1 MVPKGSGE
9 SNNTLRDVNSHRRLL
24 LAAQPWDGG
33 VARHV
38 VALVEALP
46 PGRFAVDVACPRGSF
61 TWTSLEGRPGVEL
74 HAIRPH
80 RRPHPDD
87 ARSWVTLHRLVG
99 RADVIHVHSSK
110 AGFIGRL
117 ASSLRGKSQ
126 ACLFSP
132 HGWSFWAARGL
143 DSRFYVQLE
152 RTAAHW
158 CRTIVALSADERDA
172 GLAEKIGRPEQY
184 RVIPNGVRLE
194 RFALPRSAVRGR
206 ILMVGRLAPPKRPDL
221 ALRALAAARLVI
233 PEAELHVVGDG
244 PLRPEAERLAAE
256 LGVAGA
262 VCFLGHR
269 EDVPELLASAE
280 CALLASD
287 YEGCPLS
294 VVEAMAAGV
303 PVAATD
309 AGGTGELVQ
318 PGRTGELGPIGDAEA
333 LAIALER
340 VLGDPA
346 RAVELGAEGRR
357 VAEASLSLER
367 MVDRL
372 VELYEEPLSIPET
385 RG

>member
-1 MVPKGSGE
+1 VVPKGSGE

-74 HAIRPH
+74 HAISPH

-194 RFALPRSAVRGR
+194 RFALPREPARGR
-206 ILMVGRLAPPKRPDL
+206 VLMVGRLAPPKRPDL
-221 ALRALAAARLVI
+221 ALRALASVRESI
-233 PEAELHVVGDG
+233 PEAELHLVGDG
-244 PLRPEAERLAAE
+244 PLRPQAEALTAQ
-256 LGVAGA
+256 LGLNGA
-262 VCFLGHR
+262 VRFLGNR
-269 EDVPELLASAE
+269 EDVPELLATAE

-287 YEGCPLS
+287 YEGCPLA
-294 VVEAMAAGV
+294 VVEAMAAAV
-303 PVAATD
+303 PVVATD
-309 AGGTGELVQ
+309 VGGTGELVEAGQ
-318 PGRTGELGPIGDAEA
+318 TGELGPRGDAQG
-333 LAIALER
+333 LASALEQ
-340 VLGDPA
+340 VLANPA
-346 RAVELGAEGRR
+346 RAAELGAAGRR
-357 VAEASLSLER
+357 VAETRLSLDA
-367 MVDRL
+367 MVGSL
-372 VELYEEPLSIPET
+372 VELYDRSAPRT
-385 RG
+385 RE